1 MKHVSNRDRYKV
13 QENIRRPGLYTPVYG
28 IENHGT
34 VGIVYIDQKTLT
46 YHGGPSVNVDTK
58 KLEGQEY
65 KHLYKDKKL
74 FSLTTNSLERSNSR
88 LYVWK
93 SV

>member
-1 MKHVSNRDRYKV
+1 MKHVSNTDQYKV
-13 QENIRRPGLYTPVYG
+13 HENVREDDQNYEID
-28 IENHGT
+28 NHGT
-34 VGIVYIDQKTLT
+34 VGIGYIDQKTLT

-65 KHLYKDKKL
+65 KQCDDKQL
-74 FSLTTNSLERSNSR
+74 QRRSSR
-88 LYVWK
+88 LYVWQ